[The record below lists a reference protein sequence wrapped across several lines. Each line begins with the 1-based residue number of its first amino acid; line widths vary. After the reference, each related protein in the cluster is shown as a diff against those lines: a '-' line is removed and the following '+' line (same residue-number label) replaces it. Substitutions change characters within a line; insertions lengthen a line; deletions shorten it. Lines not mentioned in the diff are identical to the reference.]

1 MGNPLNDLDP
11 DICIFEHG
19 NTCSCYTPS
28 EFNSFFVKNEYN
40 FSLIHMN
47 ARSLNRNF
55 DSITNLLDTLSNK
68 FSIIALSET
77 WICGKPVTPF
87 HLHGYTFI
95 HSDRAGC
102 VSRGGGVALFVK
114 DDITCTVRD
123 DIFNT
128 YDNSTCE
135 YLFVD
140 ITLGPTLKYTVG
152 VIYRK
157 PNSDL
162 DVFFQFYN
170 ELLLRVSRRSL
181 IITGDFNI
189 DLSNLTNNNSANTFV
204 NLNCSFG
211 LYKLI
216 TTPTRIT
223 VNSATLI
230 DNIFTNLTQSK
241 CTSGT
246 ICTDVTDHLPVFSLF
261 NIDNYERHRKTFQS
275 YTRKISNENI
285 AALLGELYRIDWT
298 FLNNLQDIEQMYD
311 AFLSV
316 ITIAYNKCLPLVPN
330 KSERLKIRKPWINK
344 SLIRCIQKKNKLYK
358 KFIHNRSFV
367 NENKFKSYRNKVN
380 NLLRKAK
387 KHYFCLKFG
396 NSKND
401 IKGTWKTI
409 NTLLNKSK
417 PKLPTYIMKD
427 GKMVENDQ
435 SIADEFNSYFISSCS
450 GFDANNRLAQVNTIS
465 HTNYLHF
472 PTSSSIFFKPIS
484 QNELIEVCKSLR
496 NTKSCGYDNIGCNVL
511 KQIIHAIVKP
521 LVYIFNISLSTGT
534 FPSKLKIA
542 KIIPVF
548 KKDDRH
554 SLKNYRPISLLP
566 CISKLLEKCVYNR
579 LYSFLFKH
587 NILTDC
593 QFGFRRNHSTT
604 HALIDLQDK
613 VTLAMEKNNF
623 CIGIFMDLSKAFD
636 IVDHS
641 ILLSKLNFYG
651 VRGNPLNFFKS
662 YLCNRRQFTMY
673 NNNVSDFADITHG
686 VPQGSILGP
695 LLFFDIY

>member
-1 MGNPLNDLDP
+1 M
-11 DICIFEHG
+11 F
-19 NTCSCYTPS
+19 
-28 EFNSFFVKNEYN
+28 
-40 FSLIHMN
+40 
-47 ARSLNRNF
+47 
-55 DSITNLLDTLSNK
+55 
-68 FSIIALSET
+68 
-77 WICGKPVTPF
+77 
-87 HLHGYTFI
+87 
-95 HSDRAGC
+95 
-102 VSRGGGVALFVK
+102 
-114 DDITCTVRD
+114 
-123 DIFNT
+123 
-128 YDNSTCE
+128 
-135 YLFVD
+135 
-140 ITLGPTLKYTVG
+140 
-152 VIYRK
+152 
-157 PNSDL
+157 
-162 DVFFQFYN
+162 FFQFYN

-311 AFLSV
+311 TFLSV

-330 KSERLKIRKPWINK
+330 KSKRLKIRKPWINK

-358 KFIHNRSFV
+358 KCIHNRSFV
-367 NENKFKSYRNKVN
+367 DENKFKSYRNKVN

-450 GFDANNRLAQVNTIS
+450 GFDANNRLAQVNVR
-465 HTNYLHF
+465 L
-472 PTSSSIFFKPIS
+472 
-484 QNELIEVCKSLR
+484 NENLPKFEV
-496 NTKSCGYDNIGCNVL
+496 
-511 KQIIHAIVKP
+511 
-521 LVYIFNISLSTGT
+521 
-534 FPSKLKIA
+534 
-542 KIIPVF
+542 
-548 KKDDRH
+548 
-554 SLKNYRPISLLP
+554 
-566 CISKLLEKCVYNR
+566 
-579 LYSFLFKH
+579 
-587 NILTDC
+587 
-593 QFGFRRNHSTT
+593 
-604 HALIDLQDK
+604 
-613 VTLAMEKNNF
+613 
-623 CIGIFMDLSKAFD
+623 
-636 IVDHS
+636 
-641 ILLSKLNFYG
+641 
-651 VRGNPLNFFKS
+651 
-662 YLCNRRQFTMY
+662 
-673 NNNVSDFADITHG
+673 
-686 VPQGSILGP
+686 
-695 LLFFDIY
+695 